1 MTYHVIRED
10 GAKVEGLTKEQIY
23 ELINGTTGEIPEG
36 VDEAFITKLKEL
48 NEGGNVSIWVGTNAE
63 YNAIEVKNEN
73 TLYVI
78 VDDTFY
84 EDTSDAI
91 TDIKNRNEAMNS
103 RLSQMNEEMEALKAS
118 FDAQMAEYKD
128 WIEFVEE
135 NI

>member
-48 NEGGNVSIWVGTNAE
+48 NEGGDVSIWVGTNAE

-84 EDTSDAI
+84 EDTLDAI

-103 RLSQMNEEMEALKAS
+103 RLSQMNEEMEALKAN